1 MIDKVIVD
9 PDDFFPPDITPKKC
23 RECAHAYYMYGIEFN
38 CDREN
43 NGKRCRFKRKTK
55 EMTCLKK
62 TTPKNFLVSSTGSA
76 C

>member
-1 MIDKVIVD
+1 MSEKAIID

-23 RECAHAYYMYGIEFN
+23 RGCAHAYYVYGIEFN

-55 EMTCLKK
+55 EK
-62 TTPKNFLVSSTGSA
+62 
-76 C
+76 